1 MPGIIE
7 TLGAMAGTDL
17 GKAINLAHTTFQDR
31 MGVHNHFG
39 RALLETIAKV
49 AREHPNLMGIG
60 AALLVEAIILADKRH
75 HELHPDGAAQPH
87 AAGGG
92 LPHVTLP
99 HVSAPHVG
107 LPHISAPHLDLPHLQ
122 APSLHLDHI
131 KPGKVAMEVFGG
143 LILLK
148 LASAGARMFR
158 RRKSQDVW
166 FAPASKI
173 HLISGTLAAYY
184 ISKSIA
190 SPKVSAWRNAAA
202 ALFATDALKP
212 VLKAPK
218 RPKGAAATSA
228 LAVAVAAPV
237 AASPVAAAPIAPT
250 PTPPP
255 PPAATPEPSPTEA
268 PPSGPGPTL
277 SATAPGDAPASV
289 AAEARAALSSPA
301 ERMRAPPPPADAPAF
316 WTPPPRPRDPPT
328 GEIIQWTGFSGSE
341 STGHLTP

>member
-17 GKAINLAHTTFQDR
+17 GKAINLAHTTFQGR
-31 MGVHNHFG
+31 MGEHNHFG

-75 HELHPDGAAQPH
+75 HELHPEAAAQPH
-87 AAGGG
+87 ANGSAQPHAGAPHIG
-92 LPHVTLP
+92 LPQVN
-99 HVSAPHVG
+99 
-107 LPHISAPHLDLPHLQ
+107 LPHISAPHVELPHLQ
-122 APSLHLDHI
+122 APALHLDHI
-131 KPGKVAMEVFGG
+131 KPGKVALEVFGG
-143 LILLK
+143 LVLLK
-148 LASAGARMFR
+148 FAAAGAKMFR
-158 RRKSQDVW
+158 RRHSQEAW
-166 FAPASKI
+166 FAPAAKI

-184 ISKSIA
+184 ISKSIS
-190 SPKVSAWRNAAA
+190 SPKVSSWRNAAA

-218 RPKGAAATSA
+218 RPKGAVTKPA
-228 LAVAVAAPV
+228 LAVAAPV
-237 AASPVAAAPIAPT
+237 AATPIAPPPT
-250 PTPPP
+250 PTPP
-255 PPAATPEPSPTEA
+255 ASTPEPSPTEA
-268 PPSGPGPTL
+268 PPSGGGPTL
-277 SATAPGDAPASV
+277 SATSPGDAPASV
-289 AAEARAALSSPA
+289 ATEARAALSSPA

-316 WTPPPRPRDPPT
+316 WTPPPRPRDLPT

>member
-92 LPHVTLP
+92 GGLPHVSLP

-218 RPKGAAATSA
+218 RPKGAAATAA
-228 LAVAVAAPV
+228 LAVAAPV
-237 AASPVAAAPIAPT
+237 SAAPVAPT
-250 PTPPP
+250 PPS
-255 PPAATPEPSPTEA
+255 PPAATPEPSPSEA

-289 AAEARAALSSPA
+289 AAEARAALSAST

-316 WTPPPRPRDPPT
+316 WTPPPRPRDLPT

>member
-17 GKAINLAHTTFQDR
+17 GKAINLAHTTFQSR
-31 MGVHNHFG
+31 MGEHNHFG

-87 AAGGG
+87 AGGGGGG
-92 LPHVTLP
+92 LPHVNLP

-131 KPGKVAMEVFGG
+131 KPGKVALEVMGG

-148 LASAGARMFR
+148 FASFGARVFR
-158 RRKSQDVW
+158 RRHAQEVW
-166 FAPASKI
+166 FAPAAKI

-184 ISKSIA
+184 ISKSIS

-218 RPKGAAATSA
+218 RPKGAAATPA
-228 LAVAVAAPV
+228 LAVAAPV
-237 AASPVAAAPIAPT
+237 AATPVT
-250 PTPPP
+250 PA
-255 PPAATPEPSPTEA
+255 PAATPEPSPTEA
-268 PPSGPGPTL
+268 PPSGPGPAL
-277 SATAPGDAPASV
+277 SATTPGDAPASV
-289 AAEARAALSSPA
+289 AAEARAALSSSA
-301 ERMRAPPPPADAPAF
+301 ERMRAPPPPADGTAF
-316 WTPPPRPRDPPT
+316 WTPPPRPRDLPT
-328 GEIIQWTGFSGSE
+328 GEIIQWTGFSGPE
-341 STGHLTP
+341 TTGHLTP